1 MDSAFVFSGFLVGL
15 LVGVTGVGGGSLLPP
30 LLILVFGVAP
40 VAAATNRRH
49 GHRACNTTHLGRRHW
64 LHYVRAGGLGLTL

>member
-15 LVGVTGVGGGSLLPP
+15 LVGVTGVGGGSLLTP

-40 VAAATNRRH
+40 VAVVGTDLMFAALTKIGGAIVH
-49 GHRACNTTHLGRRHW
+49 GRNQ
-64 LHYVRAGGLGLTL
+64 